1 MFNYC
6 YDSSRYCSCYRWTS
20 CICRFDGTSYS
31 KILIG
36 TDYAKILPLTALL
49 GGILVLVAD
58 VIARYLGEAP
68 VGAIIS
74 FIGVPYFLYLVKKG
88 GRSI

>member
-6 YDSSRYCSCYRWTS
+6 YDSSRYSSCYRWTS

-31 KILIG
+31 KILIEP
-36 TDYAKILPLTALL
+36 DYAKILPLTALL

-58 VIARYLGEAP
+58 VIARYLEKRLLAQ
-68 VGAIIS
+68 S
-74 FIGVPYFLYLVKKG
+74 FHLSVFLTFY
-88 GRSI
+88 I